1 MRGVELER
9 ALLADAASLADHV
22 IDTSALN
29 VHELKAL
36 VTSYVLGEVR
46 PTVINL
52 TSFGFRYGTPQAVEL
67 LFDMRFLPNPYF
79 EEDLRPLTGSDSA
92 VARYVIE
99 SDRGTEFLDRLKG
112 FIAYLL
118 PLYDG
123 EGKAYVTIGIGCTG
137 GRHRSVAIVEAL
149 GDWLCEMGRE
159 VNLAHRDAEK
169 LA

>member
-1 MRGVELER
+1 MVSVVGDR
-9 ALLADAASLADHV
+9 D
-22 IDTSALN
+22 
-29 VHELKAL
+29 
-36 VTSYVLGEVR
+36 VLGEVR